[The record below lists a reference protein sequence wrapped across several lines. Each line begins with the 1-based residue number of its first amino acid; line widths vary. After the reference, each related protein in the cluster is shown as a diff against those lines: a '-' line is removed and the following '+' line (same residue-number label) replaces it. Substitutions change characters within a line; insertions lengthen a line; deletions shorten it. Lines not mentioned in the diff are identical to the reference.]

1 MNAQPDLTY
10 RHQAPSNVHRTAAG
24 WNFSALCRL
33 VWVSL
38 LALLITA
45 CSTVN
50 APTLLSQPST
60 LTPGSGQDQGPVISQ
75 VHNGEITIDG
85 DLTEWEAG
93 EWLPLGF
100 SRSGSQAALS
110 PDLDVKA
117 SFAFDTEKFYL
128 AVKALDKKFKA
139 DYSGYPEA
147 ILLTLVT
154 EEGKERS
161 NSIYLFAFDRQR
173 MGLLL
178 KNGEIFPT
186 FPVQDIEFEFRPHSA
201 GIDYEIAIP
210 FELIKPFNPFIFKKA
225 ALNLVYSDQGDNIA
239 MLFPDSNLYSLD
251 TLARAG
257 LLFSFKTFDPQTAQ
271 EASYQAALKK
281 NFLQDGETVELRYAV
296 NALESQDKLNILAS
310 LLSEGAEI
318 RADEARLK
326 LHIGLN
332 AGSFLLTPGDLP
344 TGSHT
349 LRVTFTDQ
357 EGMAVS
363 ASDEELFILN
373 RTEIE
378 ATRQRLGDFKAQ
390 PELEASLSN
399 VEIRFDWL
407 EEVYQRTNYEDI
419 SKLKNWWGE
428 LQFLISRLEKGEPAI
443 LENGAF
449 QRYGVRSTS
458 DNTLQPYTVL
468 LPESFDP
475 GKPYPLIVFLHGDG
489 ADDQSAINNMED
501 LNLKDSLTALG
512 YPLILPKGR
521 GMHSGYENR
530 AGQDVFDS
538 IEHFLSLYPNIRRER
553 IILMGHSMGGIGAYR
568 LGLLKPDYFRAL
580 VILAGP
586 LDSGFLEQME
596 KFRNQNLFL
605 VYGAR
610 DKADWVS
617 DSRAAVERLTAVGA
631 NFEYIELPNAGHM
644 LDGAPWSEVMDW
656 IMKYIQ

>member
-1 MNAQPDLTY
+1 MNAQPSLTD
-10 RHQAPSNVHRTAAG
+10 RHRAPRNVHRRAAG
-24 WNFSALCRL
+24 RNFTSLRRV
-33 VWVSL
+33 VWGCL

-45 CSTVN
+45 CTVFN
-50 APTLLSQPST
+50 GPTLLSQPST
-60 LTPGSGQDQGPVISQ
+60 ATPGNGQDQEPVISQ
-75 VHNGEITIDG
+75 IHNGEITIDG

-93 EWLPLGF
+93 EWLKAGF
-100 SRSGSQAALS
+100 SESGSQAALS
-110 PDLDVKA
+110 PDLDVKV

-128 AVKALDKKFKA
+128 AVKALDNNFKE
-139 DYSGYPEA
+139 DYNQYVES
-147 ILLTLVT
+147 ISLTLVT

-161 NSIYLFAFDRQR
+161 NALYLFGFDRQR
-173 MGLLL
+173 MGLFL
-178 KNGEIFPT
+178 KNGEILPT
-186 FPVQDIEFEFRPHSA
+186 YPIQDIEFKFRLHSA
-201 GIDYEIAIP
+201 GIDYEIALP
-210 FELIKPFNPFIFKKA
+210 FELIKPFNPFIYKKA
-225 ALNLVYSDQGDNIA
+225 ALNLVYFDQGDNIA
-239 MLFPDSNLYSLD
+239 MLYPDQNLYSLD

-257 LLFSFKTFDPQTAQ
+257 LLFSFKTLDPQTAQ
-271 EASYQAALKK
+271 EASYHVALKK

-296 NALESQDKLNILAS
+296 NALESQDEWNILAS

-318 RADEARLK
+318 QADEGK
-326 LHIGLN
+326 LNLHPGFN
-332 AGSFLLTPGDLP
+332 AGSFLLTTGILP
-344 TGSHT
+344 TGRYT

-373 RTEIE
+373 RKEIQ
-378 ATRQRLGDFKAQ
+378 AARQRLADFKAQ
-390 PELEASLSN
+390 PELQASLSN

-407 EEVYQRTNYEDI
+407 DEFYQRTNYEDI
-419 SKLKNWWGE
+419 SKLNNWWGE
-428 LQFLISRLEKGEPAI
+428 LQFLISRLEKREPAI
-443 LENGAF
+443 FDSGAF

-489 ADDQSAINNMED
+489 MDDQSAIKNMED
-501 LNLKDSLTALG
+501 LNLKDSVTALG

-521 GMHSGYENR
+521 GMHSGYENS

-553 IILMGHSMGGIGAYR
+553 IILIGHSMGGIGAYR

-586 LDSGFLEQME
+586 LAPGFLEQME

-617 DSRAAVERLTAVGA
+617 DSRAAVEKLTAVGA
-631 NFEYIELPNAGHM
+631 NFEYIELPEAGHM
-644 LDGAPWSEVMDW
+644 LDGAPWSEVIEW
-656 IMKYIQ
+656 IMKYIP

>member
-1 MNAQPDLTY
+1 MNAQPYLTD
-10 RHQAPSNVHRTAAG
+10 RHRAPRNVHRRAAG
-24 WNFSALCRL
+24 RNFTALRRV
-33 VWVSL
+33 VWGCL

-45 CSTVN
+45 CTVFN
-50 APTLLSQPST
+50 GPTLLSQPST
-60 LTPGSGQDQGPVISQ
+60 ATPGNDQGQNPVISQ
-75 VHNGEITIDG
+75 VHNGAITIDG
-85 DLTEWEAG
+85 DLTEWGAG
-93 EWLPLGF
+93 EWLKVGF
-100 SRSGSQAALS
+100 PESGSQAALS
-110 PDLDVKA
+110 PDLDVKV
-117 SFAFDTEKFYL
+117 SFSFDTEKFYL
-128 AVKALDKKFKA
+128 AVKALDNNFKE
-139 DYSGYPEA
+139 DYSQYCEA

-161 NSIYLFAFDRQR
+161 NAIYLLHFDRQR

-178 KNGEIFPT
+178 KNGEILPT
-186 FPVQDIEFEFRPHSA
+186 FPIQDIEFKYRLNSA
-201 GIDYEIAIP
+201 GIAYEIAIP
-210 FELIKPFNPFIFKKA
+210 FELIKPFNPFIYKKA
-225 ALNLVYSDQGDNIA
+225 ALNLVYLDQGDNMA
-239 MLFPDSNLYSLD
+239 MLFPDQSLFSLD

-271 EASYQAALKK
+271 GASYHAALKK

-296 NALESQDKLNILAS
+296 NAPESQDKLNILAS
-310 LLSEGAEI
+310 LISEGAEI
-318 RADEARLK
+318 QADEARLK
-326 LHIGLN
+326 LHPGLN
-332 AGSFLLTPGDLP
+332 AGSFLLTAGVLP
-344 TGSHT
+344 TGSYT

-357 EGMAVS
+357 KGMPVS
-363 ASDEELFILN
+363 ASDEEIFILN
-373 RTEIE
+373 RKEIE
-378 ATRQRLGDFKAQ
+378 ATRQRLADFKTQ

-399 VEIRFDWL
+399 AEIRFDWL
-407 EEVYQRTNYEDI
+407 DEFYQRTNYEDI
-419 SKLKNWWGE
+419 SKLNNWWGE
-428 LQFLISRLEKGEPAI
+428 LQSLIFRLEKGELA
-443 LENGAF
+443 LFDNGAF

-489 ADDQSAINNMED
+489 EDDQGAIRNMED
-501 LNLKDSLTALG
+501 LNLKDSVIALG

-521 GMHSGYENR
+521 GLHSGYKNS

-553 IILMGHSMGGIGAYR
+553 IILIGHSMGGVGAYR

-586 LDSGFLEQME
+586 VDQGFLEQME

-610 DKADWVS
+610 DKVEWVS
-617 DSRAAVERLTAVGA
+617 DSRAAVEKLTAVGA
-631 NFEYIELPNAGHM
+631 NFEYIELPEAGHM

-656 IMKYIQ
+656 IMKYIP